1 MPNRTLVATMGFDER
16 HVLPALRLMP
26 YDRLAVVGGSET
38 FGSPGFHR
46 LRALE
51 PLTRA
56 VVVPSFNL
64 NASIAAIRRVI
75 RLSRQDGLVRI
86 SVSGGTKIVA
96 SAAILAAFQEGV
108 EAWYCDPDPVR
119 LPVLHG
125 LRIVDAFSPP
135 ERALALSVRA
145 PVALERLVTR
155 MALEGLPRRSVIAA
169 IRSLAA
175 KGLVILEARDGRS
188 VVRPSERLPLF
199 AAHLR
204 EPSGKA

>member
-1 MPNRTLVATMGFDER
+1 MGSDER

-26 YDRLAVVGGSET
+26 YDRLTIVGGSDT
-38 FGSPGFHR
+38 FRSAGFRR

-56 VVVPSFNL
+56 VVVPSFDL
-64 NASIAAIRRVI
+64 NASIAAIRRAI
-75 RLSRQDGLVRI
+75 RSSRQDGPVRI
-86 SVSGGTKIVA
+86 SVSGGTKIVTG
-96 SAAILAAFQEGV
+96 AAILAAFQEGV
-108 EAWYCDPDPVR
+108 EAWYCDPDPVQ

-135 ERALALSVRA
+135 ERTISLAVRN

-155 MALEGLPRRSVIAA
+155 MVRHGLSRRTVIAA
-169 IRSLAA
+169 TRSLAA
-175 KGLVILEARDGRS
+175 KGLVILEAHGGRS
-188 VVRPSERLPLF
+188 VVRPLERLSLF

-204 EPSGKA
+204 ESSGKA